1 MISVNFEDVNCEH
14 LLDYRALHSYITERV
29 VPGKMTYIFL
39 DEIQAVTDF
48 QRVVDSFYIR
58 VNVDIYITG
67 SPSENR

>member
-48 QRVVDSFYIR
+48 QR
-58 VNVDIYITG
+58 
-67 SPSENR
+67 